1 MSKAKTHSK
10 SQMLRVITLIEFL
23 ATVALLATTMWGG
36 LAWFMTERTVT
47 ASLTNLIAGSGN
59 LVGTVTAYPCVKN
72 DKPGEEILNY
82 YFNTTPYS
90 EQEDRDFGYYAT
102 ISENYNAILLDIEFN
117 SSILGVP
124 SFDFSAI
131 ADTDYWLGDIE
142 HSQTFVGSGNADYTL
157 DFAPFP
163 GNGILNVAVNGEL
176 VDEAAY
182 SFSNKTFTFSN
193 GNIPSQG
200 DEVIINYFAS
210 LETEGNPLSSI
221 IAFYVFPASALTA
234 VNEPVTN
241 TTRAGTDVQG
251 NVIKNY
257 PTHGRPTSVTVDGNE
272 ATYTYSNNSVTI
284 SSVVN
289 ARDEIVFTY
298 DANMIAAATQ
308 NGNTITKNWLGSE
321 TNGSTTFTSFANV
334 SGEDID
340 YSSTRKIVDDA
351 DITTNFV
358 LDKGTQDESDDEC
371 HCYVILDYSVR
382 LIEEIYSRNI
392 ANSYIFET
400 ANLEFYNDYYYI
412 SWTPDFTIAVD
423 NGTLDDPSG
432 LQADFSHLE
441 KGGKQA

>member
-1 MSKAKTHSK
+1 
-10 SQMLRVITLIEFL
+10 MLRVITLIEFL

-163 GNGILNVAVNGEL
+163 GNGILNVTVNGEL

-257 PTHGRPTSVTVDGNE
+257 PTHGRPTRVTVAGDE

-284 SSVVN
+284 SSAVN

-358 LDKGTQDESDDEC
+358 LDKGTQDESDDEY

-432 LQADFSHLE
+432 LQANFSHPE

>member
-1 MSKAKTHSK
+1 
-10 SQMLRVITLIEFL
+10 MLRVITLIEFL

-142 HSQTFVGSGNADYTL
+142 HSQTFVGNGTSDYTL

-163 GNGILNVAVNGEL
+163 GNGILNVTVNGEL
-176 VDEAAY
+176 VNEAAY
-182 SFSNKTFTFSN
+182 SFSGKTFTFSN

-241 TTRAGTDVQG
+241 TTRAGTDTQG

-257 PTHGRPTSVTVDGNE
+257 PTHGAPTSVTVAGNA

-284 SSVVN
+284 SSTVN

-298 DANMIAAATQ
+298 NANMIAAATQ
-308 NGNTITKNWLGSE
+308 NGNTITKNWLGNE

-334 SGEDID
+334 NGENID
-340 YSSTRKIVDDA
+340 YSATRKIVDNA

-358 LDKGTQDESDDEC
+358 LDKGTQDESDDEY

-432 LQADFSHLE
+432 LQADFSHSE